1 MARLYRAVFACVG
14 WFAVA
19 LQYAVTLADNPD
31 SSAGELTLNFFSYF
45 TILSNILVALALTF
59 SLLTDTGVAVIA
71 ALLSVRTIAAV
82 HHRKINAECQNPFI
96 FVIVINS

>member
-1 MARLYRAVFACVG
+1 MRSYPMEVVG
-14 WFAVA
+14 
-19 LQYAVTLADNPD
+19 YTR
-31 SSAGELTLNFFSYF
+31 GRGHLTLTLDGYLIS
-45 TILSNILVALALTF
+45 S
-59 SLLTDTGVAVIA
+59 TGVAVIA